1 MENFEPNCKGLEKV
15 EEHLFVQKVRFTNQL
30 AKDKLTLFASE
41 RDFSWK
47 TTLYVSISST
57 F

>member
-41 RDFSWK
+41 RDFS
-47 TTLYVSISST
+47 
-57 F
+57 